1 MATCKIQSLKLQ
13 SSPETQAIVVGG
25 KKGHCGTQ
33 FTTHAALPN
42 IQRPFFLPE
51 VAARQKGLP
60 DPMQRLVVP
69 EVMARLR
76 VLRVLL
82 LPMVQEE
89 MVETVAEAA
98 ALAEPDMLGLK
109 ETIAASAYLQVK
121 MEEVAVLVVLALLE
135 AKAQTDVQSC
145 TSENHTFYRTEP
157 SWIRLLAFFWTAPAV

>member
-1 MATCKIQSLKLQ
+1 M
-13 SSPETQAIVVGG
+13 QAIAAIIKSGLFG
-25 KKGHCGTQ
+25 RKS
-33 FTTHAALPN
+33 TTHAALLD

-89 MVETVAEAA
+89 MVETVVEAA
-98 ALAEPDMLGLK
+98 ALAEPDMLRLK

-121 MEEVAVLVVLALLE
+121 TEEVAVLVVLALLE

-145 TSENHTFYRTEP
+145 TSENLTYYRTALSWTSKAALP
-157 SWIRLLAFFWTAPAV
+157 STARAA

>member
-1 MATCKIQSLKLQ
+1 MVILQ
-13 SSPETQAIVVGG
+13 TESKRSPSNPETQAIAVIESRGVYG
-25 KKGHCGTQ
+25 Q
-33 FTTHAALPN
+33 RFTTNAVRHS
-42 IQRPFFLPE
+42 ISRPFFLPE

-98 ALAEPDMLGLK
+98 ALAEPDMLRLK
-109 ETIAASAYLQVK
+109 ETIAASAYLQGK
-121 MEEVAVLVVLALLE
+121 TEEVAVLVVLALLE
-135 AKAQTDVQSC
+135 AKEQTDVQSC
-145 TSENHTFYRTEP
+145 TSENLTYYRTALSWTSKAALP
-157 SWIRLLAFFWTAPAV
+157 STVRAA